1 MKTGSLVLDSD
12 AVRSLPPF
20 KIVVIG
26 ASAGGLAAL
35 GILLARL
42 ATDFPVPI
50 AVVQHL
56 DPHRQSQLADIL
68 SRRTTLIVKEAV
80 DADAMAKG
88 TVYIAPPGHHLLI
101 SRGCVATL
109 TETARV
115 HFVRPS
121 VDRLF
126 ESAADSCG
134 PAIAV
139 VLTGTGADGA
149 GGLAAIK
156 RTGGITIAQN
166 LASFPGMPQSA
177 IDTGLIDF
185 ILPLEDIGARLSE
198 LTRWS

>member
-1 MKTGSLVLDSD
+1 VETRSGVEHSV
-12 AVRSLPPF
+12 AVPSQPRF
-20 KIVVIG
+20 KIVVVG

-35 GILLARL
+35 GVLVARL
-42 ATDFPVPI
+42 TTDFPVPI

-56 DPHRQSQLADIL
+56 DPHRHSQLADIL
-68 SRRTTLIVKEAV
+68 SRRTSLIVKEAAE
-80 DADAMAKG
+80 ADALTKG

-101 SRGCVATL
+101 GAGCVATL

-126 ESAADSCG
+126 ESAAGSCA

-156 RTGGITIAQN
+156 HTGGITIAQD
-166 LASFPGMPQSA
+166 LAPFTGMPQSA

-185 ILPLEDIGARLSE
+185 ILPLEDIGPRLIE